1 MSLGVCRTELL
12 TERHDARIALCKLGL
27 LGCDLG
33 LLGCQRLGLLLEAGF
48 LLGDELLETIELGGI
63 GSGSDLRNG
72 SRKAGLGLLGREL
85 RAVSRAF
92 ASAASRAMTASLA
105 RCSAACA
112 RSSACFSWF
121 LRSLISCSEAPEPE
135 PVTGIPPLPESYDA
149 CMQSRA
155 RVMTA
160 ALVMFSRE
168 AKSSIIDM
176 YSRGKRK
183 FACLTFE
190 LNSTT

>member
-12 TERHDARIALCKLGL
+12 AKRRDARIALCKLGL

-33 LLGCQRLGLLLEAGF
+33 LLGRQRLGLLLEAGF

-72 SRKAGLGLLGREL
+72 SRKAGLGLLGASSA
-85 RAVSRAF
+85 AVSRAF

>member
-12 TERHDARIALCKLGL
+12 AKRRDARITLCKLGL

-33 LLGCQRLGLLLEAGF
+33 LLGCQRLGLLFEAGF

-85 RAVSRAF
+85 RRGVAGLRLCGVAGHDGIVGTLLCSLRA
-92 ASAASRAMTASLA
+92 L
-105 RCSAACA
+105 
-112 RSSACFSWF
+112 
-121 LRSLISCSEAPEPE
+121 LRLLQLVLEIVDLLLGGSG
-135 PVTGIPPLPESYDA
+135 TGTGDGIPPLPESYDA

>member
-12 TERHDARIALCKLGL
+12 AERRDARITLCKLGL

-33 LLGCQRLGLLLEAGF
+33 LLGCQRLGLLFEAGF

-85 RAVSRAF
+85 RRGVAGLRLCGIAGHDGIVGTLLCSLRA
-92 ASAASRAMTASLA
+92 L
-105 RCSAACA
+105 
-112 RSSACFSWF
+112 
-121 LRSLISCSEAPEPE
+121 LRLLQLVLEIVVSCSEAPEPE

-155 RVMTA
+155 HVMTA

>member
-12 TERHDARIALCKLGL
+12 AERRDARIALCKLGL
-27 LGCDLG
+27 LGRDLG
-33 LLGCQRLGLLLEAGF
+33 LLGRQRLGLLLEAGF

-63 GSGSDLRNG
+63 GSGGDLRNG

-85 RAVSRAF
+85 RRVSRAF

>member
-12 TERHDARIALCKLGL
+12 AKRRDARIALCKLGL

-33 LLGCQRLGLLLEAGF
+33 LLGRQRLGLLLEAGF

-85 RAVSRAF
+85 RRGVAAL

>member
-12 TERHDARIALCKLGL
+12 AKRRDARIALCKLGL
-27 LGCDLG
+27 LGCDLS
-33 LLGCQRLGLLLEAGF
+33 LLGRQRLGLLLEAGF

-85 RAVSRAF
+85 YYREV
-92 ASAASRAMTASLA
+92 
-105 RCSAACA
+105 
-112 RSSACFSWF
+112 
-121 LRSLISCSEAPEPE
+121 PE
-135 PVTGIPPLPESYDA
+135 
-149 CMQSRA
+149 A

>member
-12 TERHDARIALCKLGL
+12 AKRRDARITLCKLGL

-85 RAVSRAF
+85 RRGVAGLRLCGVAGHDGIVGTLLCSLRALLRLLQLVLEIVDLLLGGSGTGTGDGHSAVTRILRCLHAIQGARDDGRLGDVF
-92 ASAASRAMTASLA
+92 A
-105 RCSAACA
+105 
-112 RSSACFSWF
+112 
-121 LRSLISCSEAPEPE
+121 
-135 PVTGIPPLPESYDA
+135 
-149 CMQSRA
+149 
-155 RVMTA
+155 
-160 ALVMFSRE
+160 
-168 AKSSIIDM
+168 
-176 YSRGKRK
+176 
-183 FACLTFE
+183 
-190 LNSTT
+190 

>member
-12 TERHDARIALCKLGL
+12 AERRDARITLCKLGL

-33 LLGCQRLGLLLEAGF
+33 LLGCQRLGLLFEAGF

-72 SRKAGLGLLGREL
+72 SRKGMRI
-85 RAVSRAF
+85 V
-92 ASAASRAMTASLA
+92 
-105 RCSAACA
+105 
-112 RSSACFSWF
+112 
-121 LRSLISCSEAPEPE
+121 
-135 PVTGIPPLPESYDA
+135 
-149 CMQSRA
+149 
-155 RVMTA
+155 
-160 ALVMFSRE
+160 
-168 AKSSIIDM
+168 IDM

>member
-1 MSLGVCRTELL
+1 LSLGVCRTELL
-12 TERHDARIALCKLGL
+12 AERRDARITLCKLGL

-63 GSGSDLRNG
+63 GSGMAAARLALACSAA
-72 SRKAGLGLLGREL
+72 SSV
-85 RAVSRAF
+85 AVSRAF

-149 CMQSRA
+149 YMQSRA

>member
-12 TERHDARIALCKLGL
+12 AKRRDARIALCKLGL
-27 LGCDLG
+27 FGCDLG
-33 LLGCQRLGLLLEAGF
+33 LLGRQRLGLLLEAGF

>member
-12 TERHDARIALCKLGL
+12 AERRDARITLCKLGL

-72 SRKAGLGLLGREL
+72 SRKAALACSAASSV
-85 RAVSRAF
+85 AVSRAF

>member
-12 TERHDARIALCKLGL
+12 AERRDARIALCKLGL
-27 LGCDLG
+27 LGR
-33 LLGCQRLGLLLEAGF
+33 QRLGLLLEAGF

-63 GSGSDLRNG
+63 GSGGDLRNG

-85 RAVSRAF
+85 RRAVSRAF

-168 AKSSIIDM
+168 AK
-176 YSRGKRK
+176 
-183 FACLTFE
+183 
-190 LNSTT
+190 

>member
-1 MSLGVCRTELL
+1 LSLGVCRTELL
-12 TERHDARIALCKLGL
+12 AERRDARIALCKLGL

-33 LLGCQRLGLLLEAGF
+33 LLGRQRLGLLLEAGF

-85 RAVSRAF
+85 RRGVAGLRLCGVAG
-92 ASAASRAMTASLA
+92 MTASLA

>member
-12 TERHDARIALCKLGL
+12 AERRDARITLCK
-27 LGCDLG
+27 LG
-33 LLGCQRLGLLLEAGF
+33 LLGCQRLGLLFEAGF